1 MHELIE
7 TNPLTVLSINDF
19 LYCDFLVVPAVL
31 KALAYEEMR
40 GSYSV
45 GKLSDYSIH
54 SSGTTSVLT
63 CFWHNADQIDV
74 GRIQIKL

>member
-45 GKLSDYSIH
+45 GKLYV
-54 SSGTTSVLT
+54 TTVFTFQEGQLLYLAFDIMPT
-63 CFWHNADQIDV
+63 KLMKDV
-74 GRIQIKL
+74 FK

>member
-45 GKLSDYSIH
+45 GKLH
-54 SSGTTSVLT
+54 VTTVFT
-63 CFWHNADQIDV
+63 FQEGQV
-74 GRIQIKL
+74 F